1 MKTYPTPGYRIANQR
16 KCYLEPRYL
25 GEVANQQLLVLRAAH
40 VTSLAI
46 SGDIC
51 LRHIDTLQPFTSSI
65 ATSRVLQHDFTC
77 LKSDY
82 FRLFA
87 SLLPLE

>member
-25 GEVANQQLLVLRAAH
+25 GEVANQQLLVLCAAH
-40 VTSLAI
+40 VTSLA
-46 SGDIC
+46 IC

-82 FRLFA
+82 FRLYA

>member
-1 MKTYPTPGYRIANQR
+1 MKMYPTPGYYRIANQR
-16 KCYLEPRYL
+16 KCYLDPRYL
-25 GEVANQQLLVLRAAH
+25 GEVANVLCAAH

-51 LRHIDTLQPFTSSI
+51 LRHIDTLLPFTSSI

-77 LKSDY
+77 LKGDY
-82 FRLFA
+82 FRLYV